1 MSERA
6 QRVSLTLASVG
17 FAVYVGSIVLA
28 NWMLLHVGAKGPGVR
43 VLPVGFGLVAP
54 SGVYVAALA
63 FVARDIV
70 QRFAGARMGVVA
82 IIVGAVLS
90 ALVATPTLAIA
101 SGLTFLLSETT
112 DFLLFQPLQRRSLPG
127 AVLGAGLAAIVVDS
141 VVFLS
146 LAGIP
151 LAVALPGQL
160 LGKCWVVL
168 AGSAAT
174 IGLRHVTP
182 APALRPRPAS

>member
-1 MSERA
+1 
-6 QRVSLTLASVG
+6 VSGGPRRPLALGALVI
-17 FAVYVGSIVLA
+17 YVGAIVGA
-28 NWMLLHVGAKGPGVR
+28 NWMLIHIGAPGPGAR
-43 VLPVGFGLVAP
+43 TLPVGFGLRAP

-63 FVARDIV
+63 FVARDLV
-70 QRFAGARMGVVA
+70 QRFAGWRAGLAA
-82 IIVGAVLS
+82 IVVGAALS
-90 ALVATPTLAIA
+90 AVVATPRLAVA

-112 DFLLFQPLQRRSLPG
+112 DFALFAPLQRRSLPG

-141 VVFLS
+141 VVFLT

-168 AGSAAT
+168 IGSAAT
-174 IGLRHVTP
+174 VWLRRVAP
-182 APALRPRPAS
+182 APSLSAEGAA